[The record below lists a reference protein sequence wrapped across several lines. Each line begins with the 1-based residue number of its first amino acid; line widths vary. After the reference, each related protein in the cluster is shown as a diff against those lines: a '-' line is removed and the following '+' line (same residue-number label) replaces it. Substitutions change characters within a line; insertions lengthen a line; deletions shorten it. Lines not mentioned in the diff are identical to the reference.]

1 MDHFSVLTSQ
11 GERSTDA
18 MCKPV
23 DVDEKKAKKSRKHL
37 GIGLTVMFAGIAVA
51 AGVGGYFGSRHKK
64 DQSAEGGSGSDA
76 SFVAKA
82 DSSSLCLG
90 GSPLL
95 FPDRGLENLPFSFP
109 ERPTLS
115 KETQTCAE
123 LDASLPALSL
133 SDFTIFAFQNHCG
146 CPETYGAGWC
156 ETCGDALGL
165 QCDTQNFK
173 KQDTWCPEITSLQR
187 PVDPKV
193 FDNGLLMDWY
203 VTHGTVEWNIWPAPT
218 FSMDLSQPWMEYSA
232 FMYDSPS
239 APQDCCKYTKGE
251 NREKCATA
259 ANHTYSPYIP
269 YTNDFPMLDFYSF
282 SLFDGKERQS
292 WGTGLMVNATVL
304 DVIDDVALIN
314 ICVHYQMFPY
324 DWGPNFVIW
333 AKDWRNV
340 SSATVALYEARIQDL
355 LGEDI
360 ELIQKPPPVDP
371 QAPYD
376 EDYIDN

>member
-1 MDHFSVLTSQ
+1 
-11 GERSTDA
+11 

-23 DVDEKKAKKSRKHL
+23 DVDEREAEKSRKHWPGL
-37 GIGLTVMFAGIAVA
+37 GIGLAVIFVFIAIA
-51 AGVGGYFGSRHKK
+51 AGVGGYMYFGSRHKK
-64 DQSAEGGSGSDA
+64 DQSAEGES
-76 SFVAKA
+76 SFVANE
-82 DSSSLCLG
+82 SSNLCLD

-95 FPDRGLENLPFSFP
+95 FPDRGLDNLSFAFP
-109 ERPTLS
+109 ERPALS
-115 KETQTCAE
+115 EETQTCAE
-123 LDASLPALSL
+123 LDASLPVLSL

-146 CPETYGAGWC
+146 CPETFGAGWC
-156 ETCGDALGL
+156 KTCGDALGL
-165 QCDTQNFK
+165 QCDTNDFN
-173 KQDTWCPEITSLQR
+173 KQDTWCPDITSLQR
-187 PVDPKV
+187 PVDPTV
-193 FDNGLLMDWY
+193 FDNGFMEWF

-239 APQDCCKYTKGE
+239 TPQDCCKYTKGDS
-251 NREKCATA
+251 REKCATA

-269 YTNDFPMLDFYSF
+269 YTEEFPMLDFYSF

-292 WGTGLMVNATVL
+292 WGTGLTVNATVL

-314 ICVHYQMFPY
+314 ICVHYQIFPY

-340 SSATVALYEARIQDL
+340 SSTTVALYEARIQDL
-355 LGEDI
+355 LGEDVKFI
-360 ELIQKPPPVDP
+360 EKPPPVDP

-376 EDYIDN
+376 EKYIGK